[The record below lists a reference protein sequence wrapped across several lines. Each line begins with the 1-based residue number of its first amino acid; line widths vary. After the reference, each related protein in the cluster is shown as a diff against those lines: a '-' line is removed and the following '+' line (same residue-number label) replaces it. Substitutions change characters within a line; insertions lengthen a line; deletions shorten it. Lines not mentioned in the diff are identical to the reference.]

1 MKVTIED
8 GWLGFFQ
15 ISNPDKNQ
23 SHPSTLLV
31 IVERQEHEIE
41 NFKSQLNAAR
51 TDAANAEKEL
61 ARLRQQ
67 KAEASI
73 REKQVE
79 ELLNTIQRTEQ
90 MRNKDLEDLDKMK
103 KMFNR
108 DKEVLDCKLLE
119 TEAILRETTERCEML
134 TNELSS
140 SHRTV
145 EHLQTEV
152 TALSNRLTE
161 GRSFSFTIS
170 N

>member
-1 MKVTIED
+1 MD
-8 GWLGFFQ
+8 Q
-15 ISNPDKNQ
+15 KNQ

-41 NFKSQLNAAR
+41 NLKSQLNVAR
-51 TDAANAEKEL
+51 SDVANAEKEV

-79 ELLNTIQRTEQ
+79 ELLSTIQRTEQ
-90 MRNKDLEDLDKMK
+90 MRSKDLEDLDKMK
-103 KMFNR
+103 KLYSR
-108 DKEVLDCKLLE
+108 DKEVLDRKLLE
-119 TEAILRETTERCEML
+119 TEAILRETTERCEIL

-145 EHLQTEV
+145 ERLQAEV
-152 TALSNRLTE
+152 TALSDRLSQ
-161 GRSFSFTIS
+161 GACFLHD